1 MSSTTQSAA
10 EPVSTALLRIAQEME
25 VAGDG
30 QHAARLREVGGK
42 LAAQQLTLAF
52 CGHFSAGKSTL
63 INRLCGAQLLPSSP
77 IPTSANVVSIADGE
91 PCARIERM
99 SGGERSFIET
109 KPEELEAYCVNGE
122 DFASV
127 AITYPIPRL
136 GGHTVLLD
144 TPGID
149 STDDAHRM
157 ATESALHLAD
167 VVFYVMDYNHVQS
180 EINFAFAKQL
190 KDWGKPLYLIVNQI
204 DKHRE
209 QELPFAAY
217 QRSVEEAFAGWHL
230 EPAGILYLSMRQ
242 PEHPYQQ
249 YEALE
254 TLLAELAELRREL
267 SAVSV
272 AASARHLLEAH
283 ARWQAERQEPAR
295 EALIARGGGESALAE
310 VRGELARLAAAERA
324 RQEAPDRLRVSLRQ
338 EVQSLLD
345 NANLMPAATRDL
357 AHAYLESRKP
367 GFRMGLLFAGAKT
380 AAEQERRREVLYEE
394 LMGSV
399 RSGIE
404 WHLLDLFRKAAARLG
419 WQDEELES
427 RLTAELTGLLDTA
440 LLEEQIAPGA
450 AFSNEA
456 TMNYCQSLAAAIKG
470 RYRKQAA
477 EWTEALAQRAA
488 TAGGAEAAEREA
500 RLGELAQQAEALSE
514 LEELDREAAEHRSK
528 LAALLPAA
536 PPAPTLPQP
545 QAPVAAGVAQ
555 LDDGTAPAG
564 IPGAVLSAGQ
574 RAASRA
580 GADAT
585 GSSSPDGAVV
595 LPGGA
600 SGQQAATAGA
610 AGHAGSLAGA
620 AVLGPQRLAAERL
633 RRAAELLDPTA
644 ALAAAAAAMRGK
656 AERLQR
662 NRFTIAL
669 FGAFSAGK
677 SSFANAL
684 IGESVLPVSPNPTT
698 AAINRIVPPSAE
710 HPHGTARIVMKSPE
724 AMLDDL
730 QYSLRLLGEE
740 IDGLSAAQL
749 MERVERL
756 TPESLHPGGRPHYS
770 FLKAAASGWS
780 ELESQLGSELIVDTD
795 GYRRYVAEESRS
807 CFVREIE
814 LFYDCPLTAQGI
826 VLVDTPGADSVNAR
840 HTGVAFNYIKNADA
854 ILFVTYYNHAFSQAD
869 RQFLLQLGR
878 VKDQFELDKM
888 FFIVNAADLAA
899 DEAELAGV
907 VGHVERNLLQHGIR
921 FPRLHPLASLAALDA
936 KQRRDE
942 AALAASGIQ
951 AFEEAFLQF
960 TASELGQLAVDSATE
975 EIARSAKTI
984 RSWLQSARSD
994 EQSRQAQREQLG
1006 VELQEALAEVA
1017 AFRDKLSFEPI
1028 RQELEELLHYVL
1040 QRIQFRFGEHYNL
1053 AFNPSSLQEDGR
1065 DLRKMLWTSWLELQ
1079 RLVQS
1084 ELSEELLATTL
1095 RMEGVLKRQVG
1106 ERYLS
1111 AAEQLSERLD
1121 GFAAAAFEAPELA
1134 QPELPAPWESD
1145 AVERKLLWSRFK
1157 SARHFF
1163 EGDGKTQLRE
1173 ELVQL
1178 LASPLQ
1184 QYAASTAAAWLQHYE
1199 AAWRQLAER
1208 TEERL
1213 RAEVQSYGDSTLA
1226 SLTDVADPAEL
1237 ERLLAQLEAIVAESR
1252 QQSA

>member
-1 MSSTTQSAA
+1 
-10 EPVSTALLRIAQEME
+10 
-25 VAGDG
+25 
-30 QHAARLREVGGK
+30 
-42 LAAQQLTLAF
+42 
-52 CGHFSAGKSTL
+52 
-63 INRLCGAQLLPSSP
+63 
-77 IPTSANVVSIADGE
+77 
-91 PCARIERM
+91 
-99 SGGERSFIET
+99 
-109 KPEELEAYCVNGE
+109 
-122 DFASV
+122 
-127 AITYPIPRL
+127 
-136 GGHTVLLD
+136 
-144 TPGID
+144 
-149 STDDAHRM
+149 
-157 ATESALHLAD
+157 
-167 VVFYVMDYNHVQS
+167 
-180 EINFAFAKQL
+180 
-190 KDWGKPLYLIVNQI
+190 
-204 DKHRE
+204 
-209 QELPFAAY
+209 
-217 QRSVEEAFAGWHL
+217 
-230 EPAGILYLSMRQ
+230 
-242 PEHPYQQ
+242 
-249 YEALE
+249 
-254 TLLAELAELRREL
+254 
-267 SAVSV
+267 
-272 AASARHLLEAH
+272 
-283 ARWQAERQEPAR
+283 
-295 EALIARGGGESALAE
+295 
-310 VRGELARLAAAERA
+310 
-324 RQEAPDRLRVSLRQ
+324 
-338 EVQSLLD
+338 
-345 NANLMPAATRDL
+345 
-357 AHAYLESRKP
+357 
-367 GFRMGLLFAGAKT
+367 
-380 AAEQERRREVLYEE
+380 
-394 LMGSV
+394 
-399 RSGIE
+399 
-404 WHLLDLFRKAAARLG
+404 
-419 WQDEELES
+419 
-427 RLTAELTGLLDTA
+427 
-440 LLEEQIAPGA
+440 
-450 AFSNEA
+450 
-456 TMNYCQSLAAAIKG
+456 
-470 RYRKQAA
+470 
-477 EWTEALAQRAA
+477 
-488 TAGGAEAAEREA
+488 
-500 RLGELAQQAEALSE
+500 
-514 LEELDREAAEHRSK
+514 
-528 LAALLPAA
+528 
-536 PPAPTLPQP
+536 
-545 QAPVAAGVAQ
+545 
-555 LDDGTAPAG
+555 
-564 IPGAVLSAGQ
+564 
-574 RAASRA
+574 
-580 GADAT
+580 
-585 GSSSPDGAVV
+585 
-595 LPGGA
+595 
-600 SGQQAATAGA
+600 
-610 AGHAGSLAGA
+610 
-620 AVLGPQRLAAERL
+620 VLGPQRLAAERL
-633 RRAAELLDPTA
+633 RPAAELLDPTA

-710 HPHGTARIVMKSPE
+710 HPHGTARIVMKSSE
-724 AMLDDL
+724 AMLEDL

-770 FLKAAASGWS
+770 FLKAAANGWG
-780 ELESQLGSELIVDTD
+780 ELEGQLGNELIVDTD

-907 VGHVERNLLQHGIR
+907 VSHVERNLLQHGIR

-936 KQRRDE
+936 KQRGDE
-942 AALAASGIQ
+942 AAMAASGIQ
-951 AFEEAFLQF
+951 AFEEAFLRF

-975 EIARSAKTI
+975 EVARSAKTI

-994 EQSRQAQREQLG
+994 EQSRQAQREQLA
-1006 VELQEALAEVA
+1006 VQVQEALTEVA

-1028 RQELEELLHYVL
+1028 RQELQELLHYVL

-1079 RLVQS
+1079 RLLQS

-1095 RMEGVLKRQVG
+1095 RMEGLLKRQVG

-1111 AAEQLSERLD
+1111 AAAQLSERLD

-1163 EGDGKTQLRE
+1163 EGDGKTQLRD
-1173 ELVQL
+1173 ELAQL
-1178 LASPLQ
+1178 LAAPLQ
-1184 QYAASTAAAWLQHYE
+1184 QYAAATAASWLQHYE

-1213 RAEVQSYGDSTLA
+1213 RVEVQSYGDSTLS
-1226 SLTDVADPAEL
+1226 SLTHVADPAEL